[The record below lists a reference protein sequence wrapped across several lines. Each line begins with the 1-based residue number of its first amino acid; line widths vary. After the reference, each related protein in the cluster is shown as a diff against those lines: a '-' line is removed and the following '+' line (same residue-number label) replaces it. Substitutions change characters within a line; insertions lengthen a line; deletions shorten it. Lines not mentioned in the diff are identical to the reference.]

1 MKVCIVGAGAVGG
14 LMGTRLAA
22 CGAEVSAL
30 AHGETLAALRTHGW
44 RLKQG
49 DELLSA
55 PASALSSDARQ
66 LGLQDLVVIA
76 VKAPVTAALA
86 EAIVPLLGPSTIV
99 LPAMNGVP
107 WWFIPDLD
115 SVDPGGAVARAIPQQ
130 HVIGCVVHLSAA
142 TETPGVAVHKNGMGL
157 IVGEP
162 NGVSSSRLATVRAL
176 LTAAGFN
183 VTSSPAIRREAWY
196 KLWGNLTMN
205 PVSALTGATGDRM
218 LDDPLVR
225 NFCSAAMLEA
235 QAIGACI
242 GCAIEQTPEE
252 RHAVTRELGAFKTS
266 MLLDAERNRPI
277 ELDAIVTVVHELG
290 KRTGVATPNIDA
302 LLGLTR
308 LFARSRGLYPA
319 ASSSSLLAPR
329 TAP

>member
-14 LMGTRLAA
+14 LIGTRLAVS
-22 CGAEVSAL
+22 GSQVSAL
-30 AHGETLAALRTHGW
+30 ARGETLAALRSHGW
-44 RLKQG
+44 RAKQAG
-49 DELLSA
+49 ELLTRPVA
-55 PASALSSDARQ
+55 AAASDARA
-66 LGLQDLVVIA
+66 LGPQDLVVVA

-86 EAIVPLLGPSTIV
+86 ESMVPLLGPLTIV

-107 WWFIPDLD
+107 WWFMPDLD

-142 TETPGVAVHKNGMGL
+142 TEAPGVAVHRNGMGL
-157 IVGEP
+157 IIGEP
-162 NGVSSSRLATVRAL
+162 DGSSSPRLKTVHEL
-176 LTAAGFN
+176 LAAAGFN

-225 NFCSAAMLEA
+225 AFCSAAMLEA
-235 QAIGACI
+235 QAIGARI
-242 GCAIEQTPEE
+242 GCAIDQTPEE

-266 MLLDAERNRPI
+266 MLLDAERGRPI

-319 ASSSSLLAPR
+319 ASDSSLAAPR
-329 TAP
+329 TGP

>member
-14 LMGTRLAA
+14 LIGTRLAVS
-22 CGAEVSAL
+22 GVEVSAL
-30 AHGETLAALRTHGW
+30 ARGETLAALRTHGW

-49 DELLSA
+49 DKLRSA
-55 PASALSSDARQ
+55 PASALSSDARE
-66 LGLQDLVVIA
+66 LGPQDLVVIA

-86 EAIVPLLGPSTIV
+86 EAIVPLLAPSTIV

-107 WWFIPDLD
+107 WWFMPGLD
-115 SVDPGGAVARAIPQQ
+115 SVDPGGAVAKAIPLS

-142 TETPGVAVHKNGMGL
+142 TEAPGVALHKNGMGL
-157 IVGEP
+157 IIGEP
-162 NGVSSSRLATVRAL
+162 DGASSSRLSALHELLAT
-176 LTAAGFN
+176 AGFN

-225 NFCSAAMLEA
+225 SFCSAAMLEA
-235 QAIGACI
+235 QAIGAHI
-242 GCAIEQTPEE
+242 GCAIDQTPEE

-266 MLLDAERNRPI
+266 MLLDAERGRPI

-319 ASSSSLLAPR
+319 ASSSSLSAPR
-329 TAP
+329 TGP

>member
-1 MKVCIVGAGAVGG
+1 M
-14 LMGTRLAA
+14 
-22 CGAEVSAL
+22 
-30 AHGETLAALRTHGW
+30 H
-44 RLKQG
+44 
-49 DELLSA
+49 
-55 PASALSSDARQ
+55 
-66 LGLQDLVVIA
+66 
-76 VKAPVTAALA
+76 
-86 EAIVPLLGPSTIV
+86 
-99 LPAMNGVP
+99 
-107 WWFIPDLD
+107 
-115 SVDPGGAVARAIPQQ
+115 
-130 HVIGCVVHLSAA
+130 
-142 TETPGVAVHKNGMGL
+142 
-157 IVGEP
+157 
-162 NGVSSSRLATVRAL
+162 AL
-176 LTAAGFN
+176 LAAAGFN

-235 QAIGACI
+235 QAIGAHI
-242 GCAIEQTPEE
+242 GCAIDQTPEE

-266 MLLDAERNRPI
+266 MLLDAERGRPI

-319 ASSSSLLAPR
+319 ASSSSLLAPK
-329 TAP
+329 TGP